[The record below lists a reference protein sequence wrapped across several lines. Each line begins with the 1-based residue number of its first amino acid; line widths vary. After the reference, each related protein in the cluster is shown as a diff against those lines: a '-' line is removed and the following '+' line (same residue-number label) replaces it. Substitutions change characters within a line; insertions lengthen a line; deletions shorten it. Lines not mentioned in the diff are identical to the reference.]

1 MMDLSLQSTCGYTQK
16 VVTVEQ
22 NGLEYLGDV
31 AEVVLTFIQASGYSY
46 VKQVVFVKDDGEE
59 VSTL

>member
-1 MMDLSLQSTCGYTQK
+1 MMDISLQATCGYTGK

-22 NGLEYLGDV
+22 NGVDYLGDV
-31 AEVVLTFIQASGYSY
+31 AEIIYTFLAAAGYTY

-59 VSTL
+59 ISTL